1 MRFMLDSD
9 ICIYLIKGKPPQV
22 LSRLKAFNPGDVSL
36 SSVTL
41 SELEYG
47 VAKSSKPQQ
56 NRDALD
62 AFLAPLEIL
71 PFNGEAAYRYG
82 QIRAYLEKEGM
93 LIGAMD
99 MLIGAHAVSA
109 SITLVTNNIKEFGRI
124 PGLHLENWL
133 HP

>member
-1 MRFMLDSD
+1 MRFMLDTN
-9 ICIYLIKGKPPQV
+9 ICIYLIKRKPSQV
-22 LSRLKAFNPGDVSL
+22 LSKLKEFNLGDVAV
-36 SSVTL
+36 SSIAL

-71 PFNGEAAYRYG
+71 PFDGEAAHRYG
-82 QIRAYLEKEGM
+82 QIRALLEKEGK

-99 MLIGAHAVSA
+99 MLIGAHALGA
-109 SITLVTNNIKEFGRI
+109 SMTLVTNNIKEFSRI
-124 PGLHLENWL
+124 PGLRLENWF
-133 HP
+133 

>member
-1 MRFMLDSD
+1 MRFMLDTN
-9 ICIYLIKGKPPQV
+9 ICIYLIKRKPPQV
-22 LSRLKAFNPGDVSL
+22 LSRLKEFNIGEVTVS
-36 SSVTL
+36 SIAV

-47 VAKSSKPQQ
+47 VAKSSKPDR

-71 PFNGEAAYRYG
+71 SFDGEAAYHYG
-82 QIRAYLEKEGM
+82 QIRAFLEKEGK

-109 SITLVTNNIKEFGRI
+109 SMTLVTNNMKEFSRI
-124 PGLHLENWL
+124 PELRSENWL
-133 HP
+133 

>member
-1 MRFMLDSD
+1 MGFMLDTN
-9 ICIYLIKGKPPQV
+9 ICIYMIRGKPPEV
-22 LSRLKAFNPGDVSL
+22 LTRLKDFKPGEVSV
-36 SSVTL
+36 SSITL

-71 PFNGEAAYRYG
+71 PFNGDAAYRYG
-82 QIRAYLEKEGM
+82 HIRASLEKEGK

-99 MLIGAHAVSA
+99 MLIAAHAVSA
-109 SITLVTNNIKEFGRI
+109 SMTLVTNNIKEFDRV
-124 PGLHLENWL
+124 PGLRLENWL
-133 HP
+133 

>member
-1 MRFMLDSD
+1 MRFMLDTN
-9 ICIYLIKGKPPQV
+9 ICLYMIKGKPPQI
-22 LSRLKAFNPGDVSL
+22 LSRLKNFNLGDLSVS
-36 SSVTL
+36 SITL

-62 AFLAPLEIL
+62 AFLAPLEIF

-82 QIRAYLEKEGM
+82 QIRAFLEKEGK

-109 SITLVTNNIKEFGRI
+109 SMTLVTNSIKEFCRI
-124 PGLHLENWL
+124 PGLRLENWL
-133 HP
+133 

>member
-1 MRFMLDSD
+1 MRFMLDTN
-9 ICIYLIKGKPPQV
+9 ICIYLIKRKPPQV
-22 LSRLKAFNPGDVSL
+22 LSRLKEFNIGEVTVS
-36 SSVTL
+36 SIAV

-47 VAKSSKPQQ
+47 VAKSSKPDR

-71 PFNGEAAYRYG
+71 SFDGEAAYHYG
-82 QIRAYLEKEGM
+82 QIRAFLEKEGK

-109 SITLVTNNIKEFGRI
+109 SMTLVTNNMKEFSRI
-124 PGLHLENWL
+124 PGLRSENWL
-133 HP
+133 

>member
-1 MRFMLDSD
+1 MRFMLDTN
-9 ICIYLIKGKPPQV
+9 ICIYMIKGKPPQV
-22 LSRLKAFNPGDVSL
+22 LSRLKDFSLGDVSV
-36 SSVTL
+36 SSITL

-82 QIRAYLEKEGM
+82 QIRAFLEEKGKS
-93 LIGAMD
+93 IGAMD
-99 MLIGAHAVSA
+99 MLIAAHALSA
-109 SITLVTNNIKEFGRI
+109 SMTLVTNNTKEFGRI
-124 PGLHLENWL
+124 PGLRLENWL
-133 HP
+133 

>member
-1 MRFMLDSD
+1 MRFMLDTNV
-9 ICIYLIKGKPPQV
+9 CIYMIKGKPPQV
-22 LSRLKAFNPGDVSL
+22 LSRLKDFSLGDVSV
-36 SSVTL
+36 SCITV

-71 PFNGEAAYRYG
+71 PFNGEAAHRYG
-82 QIRAYLEKEGM
+82 QIRAYLEKEGK

-99 MLIGAHAVSA
+99 MLIAAHALSA
-109 SITLVTNNIKEFGRI
+109 SITLVTNNTKEFGRI
-124 PGLHLENWL
+124 PGLRLENWL
-133 HP
+133 

>member
-1 MRFMLDSD
+1 MGFMLDTN
-9 ICIYLIKGKPPQV
+9 ICIYMIRGKPPQV
-22 LSRLKAFNPGDVSL
+22 LSRLKALPLGDVSV
-36 SSVTL
+36 SSITV

-71 PFNGEAAYRYG
+71 PFNGEAAFRYG
-82 QIRAYLEKEGM
+82 EIRAFLEKEGK

-99 MLIGAHAVSA
+99 MLIAAHAVSA
-109 SITLVTNNIKEFGRI
+109 SMTLVTNNIKEFDRV
-124 PGLHLENWL
+124 PGLRLENWL
-133 HP
+133 

>member
-1 MRFMLDSD
+1 MRFMLDTNV
-9 ICIYLIKGKPPQV
+9 CIYMIKGKPPQV
-22 LSRLKAFNPGDVSL
+22 LSRLKDFSLGDVSV
-36 SSVTL
+36 SCITA

-71 PFNGEAAYRYG
+71 PFNGEAAHRYG
-82 QIRAYLEKEGM
+82 QIRAYLEKEGK

-99 MLIGAHAVSA
+99 MLIAAHALSA
-109 SITLVTNNIKEFGRI
+109 SITLVTNNTKEFGRI
-124 PGLHLENWL
+124 PGLRLENWL
-133 HP
+133 

>member
-1 MRFMLDSD
+1 MPLMLDTN

-22 LSRLKAFNPGDVSL
+22 LSRLNNFKPGDVSV
-36 SSVTL
+36 SSITL

-71 PFNGEAAYRYG
+71 PFNAEAAFRYG
-82 QIRAYLEKEGM
+82 QIRAFLEKEGK

-99 MLIGAHAVSA
+99 MLIAAHAVAA
-109 SITLVTNNIKEFGRI
+109 SMTLVTNNIKEFGRI
-124 PGLHLENWL
+124 PGLRLENWL
-133 HP
+133 DP

>member
-1 MRFMLDSD
+1 MRFMLDTN
-9 ICIYLIKGKPPQV
+9 ICLCMIKGKPPQI
-22 LSRLKAFNPGDVSL
+22 LSRLKDFNLGDLSVS
-36 SSVTL
+36 SITL

-62 AFLAPLEIL
+62 AFLAPLEIF
-71 PFNGEAAYRYG
+71 PFDGEAAHRHG
-82 QIRAYLEKEGM
+82 QIRAFLEKEGK

-109 SITLVTNNIKEFGRI
+109 SMTLVTNNIKEFSRI
-124 PGLHLENWL
+124 PGLRLENWL
-133 HP
+133 

>member
-1 MRFMLDSD
+1 MRFMLDTN
-9 ICIYLIKGKPPQV
+9 ICVYLIKRKPPQV
-22 LSRLKAFNPGDVSL
+22 LSRLKEFNLGDVTV
-36 SSVTL
+36 SSIAL

-71 PFNGEAAYRYG
+71 PFDGEAAYRYG
-82 QIRAYLEKEGM
+82 QISALLEKEGK

-99 MLIGAHAVSA
+99 MLIGAQAVSA
-109 SITLVTNNIKEFGRI
+109 SMTLVTNNVEEFSRI
-124 PGLHLENWL
+124 PGLRLENWL
-133 HP
+133 

>member
-1 MRFMLDSD
+1 MRFMLDTN
-9 ICIYLIKGKPPQV
+9 ICIYLIKRKPPQV
-22 LSRLKAFNPGDVSL
+22 LSRLKEFNIGEVTVS
-36 SSVTL
+36 SIAV

-47 VAKSSKPQQ
+47 VAKSSKPDQ

-71 PFNGEAAYRYG
+71 SFDGEAAYHYG
-82 QIRAYLEKEGM
+82 QIRAFLEKEGK

-109 SITLVTNNIKEFGRI
+109 SMTLVTNNMKEFSRI
-124 PGLHLENWL
+124 PGLRSENWL
-133 HP
+133 